1 MFAQPL
7 ALIIYLSYIFFKI
20 WILHL
25 SFAEGATLFS
35 FMHHVPDVVHEREQ
49 SSVKGAES
57 VVNLNGFFFAAH
69 SEPLQ
74 IFTNLFHFCY
84 HPLAYIVTLKTHI
97 RLGYY
102 TVVKIPWKEIKKDWY
117 AAVTFRVA

>member
-7 ALIIYLSYIFFKI
+7 ALIICLSYIFFKI

-25 SFAEGATLFS
+25 SFTEGATLFS

-57 VVNLNGFFFAAH
+57 VVNLNGFFSLLTVNHYKSF
-69 SEPLQ
+69 SFLLSS
-74 IFTNLFHFCY
+74 ISLYCY
-84 HPLAYIVTLKTHI
+84 PKNTY
-97 RLGYY
+97 
-102 TVVKIPWKEIKKDWY
+102 
-117 AAVTFRVA
+117 

>member
-7 ALIIYLSYIFFKI
+7 ALIICLSYNC
-20 WILHL
+20 L
-25 SFAEGATLFS
+25 SFTEGATLFS
-35 FMHHVPDVVHEREQ
+35 FMHHVPDMVHEREQ

-57 VVNLNGFFFAAH
+57 VVNLNVGFFFASH

-117 AAVTFRVA
+117 AAVTFIVA